1 MYFSCPQC
9 GHKVD
14 LRKTLCRQCGQRLTL
29 GAVLLYYLRRGR
41 ARVRRSAVVR
51 CPTCQRK
58 VPITSKTCPHC
69 EEAMTVQLAVQTTLG
84 PPLRWGRHRWSLVSP
99 QARHGLGRGLKF
111 LIQLAFLGASGA
123 LLWHQLLTFPVEM
136 TWLLLGRAALSAV
149 LVAVFGL
156 LSFWVVPWPT
166 MVALARRPA
175 PVVRLALVC
184 NSLSLLLWLHTV
196 IAEWWLPALVLAGAF
211 AVLGLAAYVFAR
223 LLWPRVTEVR
233 KAVEESRSES
243 FDPSKAQGRSASN
256 E

>member
-14 LRKTLCRQCGQRLTL
+14 LRKTACRRCGQRLTL
-29 GAVLLYYLRRGR
+29 GAVLLYYLRQGS
-41 ARVRRSAVVR
+41 ARIRRSAKVR

-69 EEAMTVQLAVQTTLG
+69 KEAMTVQLAVQTTLG
-84 PPLRWGRHRWSLVSP
+84 PPLRWGQHRWSLVSP
-99 QARHGLGRGLKF
+99 QAKHGLWRGFKF
-111 LIQLAFLGASGA
+111 LIQLVFLVASAA
-123 LLWHQLLTFPVEM
+123 LLWRQLLAFRVEM

-149 LVAVFGL
+149 LVAVLGL
-156 LSFWVVPWPT
+156 LSFWLVPWPM
-166 MVALARRPA
+166 MVAIAKRPA

-184 NSLSLLLWLHTV
+184 NGLSLLLWLHTF
-196 IAEWWLPALVLAGAF
+196 IAEWWLQAVVLAGAF

-223 LLWPRVTEVR
+223 LLWPRVAEVR
-233 KAVEESRSES
+233 KAVEDSRSAS
-243 FDPSKAQGRSASN
+243 FDPSKAQGRNASN